1 MKSVFADENIAF
13 IFNHL
18 RNFLICVTVTSVG
31 VYLYQNPGDPT
42 LVPASR
48 FEGIFI
54 TMVGLSLIL
63 LNLTH
68 AIKKVIKAGMNV
80 WTAVPV
86 AVLYVIV
93 FIRILGV
100 LTLLKSPF

>member
-1 MKSVFADENIAF
+1 
-13 IFNHL
+13 
-18 RNFLICVTVTSVG
+18 
-31 VYLYQNPGDPT
+31 
-42 LVPASR
+42 VPASR

-54 TMVGLSLIL
+54 AMVGLSLIL

-93 FIRILGV
+93 LLRILGI
-100 LTLLKSPF
+100 LTLVTSPF

>member
-1 MKSVFADENIAF
+1 MRRVFEDENIAF

-18 RNFLICVTVTSVG
+18 RNFLICVTVFSVG
-31 VYLYQNPGDPT
+31 VYLHQNPGER
-42 LVPASR
+42 LVPAYW
-48 FEGIFI
+48 FEGILI
-54 TMVGLSLIL
+54 SMVGLSLIL

-68 AIKKVIKAGMNV
+68 AIKKVIKSGMNV

-93 FIRILGV
+93 FLRILGV
-100 LTLLKSPF
+100 LTVLKSPF

>member
-1 MKSVFADENIAF
+1 MFEDDNIAF

-18 RNFLICVTVTSVG
+18 RNFLICVTVFSVG
-31 VYLYQNPGDPT
+31 VYLHQNRGEMPT
-42 LVPASR
+42 PAYW
-48 FEGIFI
+48 FEGILI
-54 TMVGLSLIL
+54 SMVGLSLIL

-93 FIRILGV
+93 FLRILGV
-100 LTLLKSPF
+100 LTLLSSPF

>member
-1 MKSVFADENIAF
+1 MRKVFEDDNIAF
-13 IFNHL
+13 IFSHL
-18 RNFLICVTVTSVG
+18 RNFMICVSVLSVG
-31 VYLYQNPGDPT
+31 VYLHQNPGERP
-42 LVPASR
+42 VPAYW
-48 FEGIFI
+48 FEGILI
-54 TMVGLSLIL
+54 SMVGLSLIL

-93 FIRILGV
+93 FLRLLAILA
-100 LTLLKSPF
+100 L